1 MGSTQTYPVKIF
13 CFGDRNEI
21 LKEIFTTKVQNK
33 DKWEYRVFKKEME
46 FKEKET
52 DKTLKETIEWN
63 ATLYPDITDDN
74 LEELFE
80 SLEKNLN
87 IPDEFE
93 ESHINL
99 DEDSRKRSRN
109 IIIKFGKNNLNI
121 LINFMNNI
129 SKTYLPQ
136 ICLIT
141 EEKFDEVND
150 GLYDNRFLTII
161 KEENK
166 SDEELIDDL
175 KNYLWSKECYYN
187 ERGHILR
194 KPIKAKNDN
203 KISTNNFVNIMI
215 TGISRSG
222 KSTLINILSGKLITL
237 ESPFLESVTNNIR
250 EYEII
255 ASNNGKFQTGIRF
268 YDTPGL
274 TKIEKKKVDTIK
286 MVKKVIENK
295 IDECAEAKDNI
306 HLIYFVLRPEA
317 NLENYVDFFQFIIE
331 MNQKRIKKGLKK
343 ISIIF
348 IINKSND
355 KIAEDSL
362 REFLFS
368 NKLNELYEKI
378 PVLGENKVKL
388 TYKERFSKKVIQSEK
403 REIKSNIISVNILKT
418 KNSPNVYGID
428 SLLEATLY
436 FLKKDNPFKA
446 ENFEKI
452 EKIKTELD
460 EIDCGG
466 NVKKEK
472 KKELQ
477 MEANK
482 LYNEIGEENSFLKG
496 CNNIMNILEKAKY
509 DSNEFFFYNTFFF
522 HIFHKTINMDTFL
535 LIFKEIENC
544 YKIFTDEIS
553 IIPLLKGNQFE
564 FQIIEHLKEKDIPE
578 SNSLE
583 EFKKN
588 YDIEKIEINELIL
601 NVKGEK
607 INLSKKVEN
616 MGFFESFKYFMTLQS
631 PLLVSYK
638 KFLIEYFENYI
649 RMQCGTD
656 YILRQKQIYTNIFQ
670 QIDEMSKKKDWDI
683 YHAEIYD

>member
-166 SDEELIDDL
+166 SDKELIDDL

-509 DSNEFFFYNTFFF
+509 DSNEFFFYNIFFF
-522 HIFHKTINMDTFL
+522 RIFHKKINMDTFL

-583 EFKKN
+583 EFKKKH
-588 YDIEKIEINELIL
+588 DIENIEINELIL

-616 MGFFESFKYFMTLQS
+616 MGFFESFKYLITLQS

>member
-452 EKIKTELD
+452 EKIKKELD

-583 EFKKN
+583 EFKKKH
-588 YDIEKIEINELIL
+588 DIENIEINELIL

-616 MGFFESFKYFMTLQS
+616 MGFFESFKYLITLQS

>member
-670 QIDEMSKKKDWDI
+670 QIDEMSKKKGWDI

>member
-166 SDEELIDDL
+166 SDKELIDDL

-452 EKIKTELD
+452 EKIKKELD

-472 KKELQ
+472 KKQLQ

-670 QIDEMSKKKDWDI
+670 QIDEMSKKKGWDI